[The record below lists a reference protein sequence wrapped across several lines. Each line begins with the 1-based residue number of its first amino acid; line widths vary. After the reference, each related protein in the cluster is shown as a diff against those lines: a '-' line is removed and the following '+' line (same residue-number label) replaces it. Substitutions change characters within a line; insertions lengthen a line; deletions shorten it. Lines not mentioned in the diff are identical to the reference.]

1 MRKRAPITTLI
12 NGAWGVDLPSYTMI
26 PGSWRPVTPKLIY
39 DDGIYPNAE
48 PAAVLAQ
55 HPTVEIEIPDNT
67 PLDDDGQIDADK
79 IRKMYAEHP
88 RFSSR
93 KWTPPKLT

>member
-1 MRKRAPITTLI
+1 MLKRSSITQLP
-12 NGAWGVDLPSYTMI
+12 NGAWGVDLPTYTMV
-26 PGSWRPVTPKLIY
+26 PGSWRPVTPKLIHA
-39 DDGIYPNAE
+39 DGIFPNAE
-48 PAAVLAQ
+48 PAAVLAK

-67 PLDDDGQIDADK
+67 PLDDDGQIHADK

-88 RFSSR
+88 RFGSR